1 MFGLDKLALIAGA
14 ITGAVMAGIV
24 AIPIAYHIGKHDGRQ
39 AAAVE
44 AAQAISKAYKDRN
57 DENASVEAL
66 DSVGLCIELGG
77 LRDDC
82 EAGLRRMGEDQPPT
96 GVCRLPVGK

>member
-14 ITGAVMAGIV
+14 ITGAVIGGIV
-24 AIPIAYHIGKHDGRQ
+24 AIPIAYHLGKHDGRQ

-57 DENASVEAL
+57 DENASVQAL
-66 DSVGLCIELGG
+66 DSLSLCIELGG
-77 LRDDC
+77 MRDDC
-82 EAGLRRMGEDQPPT
+82 EAGVRGVGEDQPQT
-96 GVCRLPVGK
+96 GVCRLSVGK